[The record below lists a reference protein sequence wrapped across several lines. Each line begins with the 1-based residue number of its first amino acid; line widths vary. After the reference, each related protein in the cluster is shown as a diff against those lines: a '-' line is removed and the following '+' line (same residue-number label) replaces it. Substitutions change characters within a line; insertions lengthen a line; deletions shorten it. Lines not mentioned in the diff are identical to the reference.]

1 MEYRFVDG
9 KVVERVMTDVEIGYV
24 NKPTKY
30 DIKEREILYNE
41 RDKSIENSLV
51 KYDIHRTDEVGY
63 DLEEGDFVIDQSTLL
78 TMKIIKK
85 IKKGKYIINRMGKE
99 TLIWLCDDNDDCSC
113 GGTFHEDVPPED
125 NMFLEMVLKQKN
137 IKKEDD
143 LNFWIGDTLNEMK
156 EEGKYNKEDFFNIVN
171 TYIYLFEK
179 HGELFVKNVFLW
191 NDEEVEKMV
200 NLLDTY
206 LDDIYSDFYEK
217 SKMNKVEYR
226 DHIIKCL
233 KNYTN
238 N

>member
-1 MEYRFVDG
+1 MEYRFIDG
-9 KVVERVMTDVEIGYV
+9 KVVERVMTDDEISYV
-24 NKPTKY
+24 KTPKKEN
-30 DIKEREILYNE
+30 IKQRDILYDE

-85 IKKGKYIINRMGKE
+85 IKKGKYIINRIGTE
-99 TLIWLCDDNDDCSC
+99 TLIWLCDTPDDCTC
-113 GGTFHEDVPPED
+113 GGTFHEDVPEKE
-125 NMFLEMVLKQKN
+125 NMFLELVLKQK
-137 IKKEDD
+137 KDD
-143 LNFWIGDTLNEMK
+143 LNFWIGDTLNKMK
-156 EEGKYNKEDFFNIVN
+156 EEGKYNKEDFLNIVN

-179 HGELFVKNVFLW
+179 HGELFMKNVFLC
-191 NDEEVEKMV
+191 NDEKVEKMV